1 MKLQVASVVLAM
13 FAGATLAFAQDHS
26 QHQTATAEQATEPDH
41 IFCPTMKTGQL
52 CTHGT
57 AANLGLTGEK
67 MEEWRAIARTYNQSV
82 DAATE
87 QLFRD
92 AEATLTPE
100 KLALLKAWFAV
111 GLNPEINEILY
122 GKGLYGEAA
131 SAAQSSQE
139 ERNVDNESF

>member
-1 MKLQVASVVLAM
+1 MKLQVVWVVLAM
-13 FAGATLAFAQDHS
+13 FSGATLTFAQDHS
-26 QHQTATAEQATEPDH
+26 QHQMSATEQVGEPEH

-67 MEEWRAIARTYNQSV
+67 MEEWRAIARVYNQRV
-82 DAATE
+82 NAATE
-87 QLFRD
+87 QLFLD

-100 KLALLKAWFAV
+100 KVALLKAWFAV

-131 SAAQSSQE
+131 AASLPS
-139 ERNVDNESF
+139 DKD